1 MARRSTKTVTTNV
14 SEVNK
19 TVKENPDLLCG
30 PGELLLNGEC
40 TITPSTS
47 TEESN
52 NQSTSTGKVNIN
64 QASKEELMGI
74 PGIGE
79 AKATSIIEY
88 RTTTG
93 TFQTIEDIKNV
104 SGIGD
109 AIFESIRDYITV

>member
-1 MARRSTKTVTTNV
+1 
-14 SEVNK
+14 
-19 TVKENPDLLCG
+19 
-30 PGELLLNGEC
+30 
-40 TITPSTS
+40 
-47 TEESN
+47 
-52 NQSTSTGKVNIN
+52 
-64 QASKEELMGI
+64 MGI

-93 TFQTIEDIKNV
+93 LFQTIEDIKNV

>member
-1 MARRSTKTVTTNV
+1 MSK
-14 SEVNK
+14 
-19 TVKENPDLLCG
+19 
-30 PGELLLNGEC
+30 
-40 TITPSTS
+40 
-47 TEESN
+47 
-52 NQSTSTGKVNIN
+52 GKVNIN

>member
-1 MARRSTKTVTTNV
+1 M
-14 SEVNK
+14 
-19 TVKENPDLLCG
+19 
-30 PGELLLNGEC
+30 
-40 TITPSTS
+40 
-47 TEESN
+47 
-52 NQSTSTGKVNIN
+52 NIN

-74 PGIGE
+74 PGIDE